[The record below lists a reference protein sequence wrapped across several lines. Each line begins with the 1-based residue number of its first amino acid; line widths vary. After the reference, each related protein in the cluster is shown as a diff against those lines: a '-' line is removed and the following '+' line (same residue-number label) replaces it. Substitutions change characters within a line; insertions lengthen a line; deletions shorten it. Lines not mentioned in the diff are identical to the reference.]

1 MLVTDNNFDSVISEN
16 NKILVDFWA
25 SWCVPCQR
33 LAPILEEIQQE
44 NNLLVGKLNID
55 ENPVKTEE
63 FSVVSVPTMV
73 LFIDGVPVHRVTGAM
88 PKHKLVQEFAQWI

>member
-73 LFIDGVPVHRVTGAM
+73 LFVDGVPVHRVTGAM

>member
-1 MLVTDNNFDSVISEN
+1 MLVTDSNFDSVISEN